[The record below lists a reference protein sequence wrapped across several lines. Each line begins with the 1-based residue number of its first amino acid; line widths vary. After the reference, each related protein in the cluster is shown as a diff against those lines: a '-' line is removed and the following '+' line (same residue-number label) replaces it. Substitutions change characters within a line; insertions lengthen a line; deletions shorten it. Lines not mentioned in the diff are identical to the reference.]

1 MLGSLIFVG
10 ICIFLFFFLIR
21 IQKPK
26 NFPPGPRPL
35 PMVGNLLHFNINNP
49 LKDFELLAER
59 YGNVYSLYL
68 GRSPAVVLNGLN
80 AIKEAL
86 VTKYA
91 DFSGRPQ
98 NLLISHMMEGKGVA
112 LADYGPAWKEHRRFA
127 LMTLRNFG
135 MGKQSME
142 NRILGEIEHLVA
154 KLEKHVGSV
163 LHPQTLFHDAASN
176 IIYLMLSGTRY
187 EYGEETLN
195 KSVKWITEITKILNG
210 PWSLIYDTLPWTR
223 SLPLPF
229 MKLFKNNNL
238 LKEMTMTMIK
248 NHKTTRV
255 RGEPRDFVDCYLDDL
270 DMVCLCGSTFNEDQL
285 VMYILNLHMAGTD
298 TTSNT
303 LLTAFLYLMAYC
315 DSQGLHFTLLNFI
328 CKYETDG
335 VLHGKFH
342 VSFEDRNNMPDTQAV
357 IHESQCI
364 ASFGPLSVFHPTTRD
379 TELMGYSISKLG
391 TNIIPNLSS
400 VLNEEGQW
408 KFPHEFNP
416 SNFLNGEGQFE
427 KPEAFIPFSAGP
439 RLCLGEGLARME
451 LFLIFVSL
459 LHRFQF
465 IWPKDARD
473 PDFTPVFGI
482 TLTPKPYKMGIRLRQ
497 TAREI

>member
-10 ICIFLFFFLIR
+10 FCIFLFFFLIR

-35 PMVGNLLHFNINNP
+35 PIVGNLLHFNINNP
-49 LKDFELLAER
+49 LKDFKLLAER

-68 GRSPAVVLNGLN
+68 GRSPAVVLNGLK

-86 VTKYA
+86 VTKSA

-98 NLLISHMMEGKGVA
+98 NLLISHMMEGKGVI

-135 MGKQSME
+135 LGKQSME
-142 NRILGEIEHLVA
+142 NRILGEIEHIVA
-154 KLEKHVGSV
+154 KLEKHAGSV
-163 LHPQTLFHDAASN
+163 LNPQSLFHNAASN

-195 KSVKWITEITKILNG
+195 KSVKWISEITRILNG
-210 PWSLIYDTLPWTR
+210 PWSLIYDTLPWIR

-270 DMVCLCGSTFNEDQL
+270 DMEKTGSTFNEDQL
-285 VMYILNLHMAGTD
+285 VMYILNLHMAGSD
-298 TTSNT
+298 TPSNT
-303 LLTAFLYLMAYC
+303 LLTAFLYLMAYPDIQERC
-315 DSQGLHFTLLNFI
+315 QQEIDEVLQG
-328 CKYETDG
+328 KS
-335 VLHGKFH
+335 H
-342 VSFEDRNNMPDTQAV
+342 VSFEDRHNMPYTQAV
-357 IHESQCI
+357 IHEFQRI
-364 ASFGPLSVFHPTTRD
+364 ANITPLSVFHSTTRD
-379 TELMGYSISKLG
+379 TELMGYSIPKG
-391 TNIIPNLSS
+391 TIIIPNLSS

-408 KFPHEFNP
+408 KFPNEFNP
-416 SNFLNGEGQFE
+416 SNFLNKQGQFE

-439 RLCLGEGLARME
+439 RLCLGEGLTRME
-451 LFLIFVSL
+451 LFLILVSL

-465 IWPKDARD
+465 IWPEDAGE

-497 TAREI
+497 PATEN

>member
-1 MLGSLIFVG
+1 MLDSLIFVG
-10 ICIFLFFFLIR
+10 FCIFLFFFLIR

-35 PMVGNLLHFNINNP
+35 PIVGNLLHFNINNP

-59 YGNVYSLYL
+59 YGNVYSLYF
-68 GRSPAVVLNGLN
+68 GRNPVVVLNGLK

-86 VTKYA
+86 VTKSA

-98 NLLISHMMEGKGVA
+98 NLLMSHMLEGKGVV
-112 LADYGPAWKEHRRFA
+112 LSDYGPAWKEHRRFA
-127 LMTLRNFG
+127 IMTLRNFG

-142 NRILGEIEHLVA
+142 NRILGEIEHIVA
-154 KLEKHVGSV
+154 KLEKHAGS
-163 LHPQTLFHDAASN
+163 LLNPQTLFHDAASN

-195 KSVKWITEITKILNG
+195 KSVKWISEITKIING
-210 PWSLIYDTLPWTR
+210 PWSMIYDTLPWIR

-229 MKLFKNNNL
+229 MKLFKNKHL
-238 LKEMTMTMIK
+238 LKEMTMNMIN

-255 RGEPRDFVDCYLDDL
+255 RGEPRDFVDCYLDEL
-270 DMVCLCGSTFNEDQL
+270 DMGKIRSTFNEDEL
-285 VMYILNLHMAGTD
+285 VMYILNLRMAGTD

-303 LLTAFLYLMAYC
+303 LLTAFLYLVAYPDIQERC
-315 DSQGLHFTLLNFI
+315 QQEI
-328 CKYETDG
+328 DG
-335 VLHGKFH
+335 VLQGKSH
-342 VSFEDRNNMPDTQAV
+342 VSFEDRHNMPYTQAV
-357 IHESQCI
+357 IHECQRI
-364 ASFGPLSVFHPTTRD
+364 GNITPLSVFHSTTRD
-379 TELMGYSISKLG
+379 TELMGYSIPKG
-391 TNIIPNLSS
+391 TIIIPNLSS
-400 VLNEEGQW
+400 VLSEEGQW

-427 KPEAFIPFSAGP
+427 KPKAFIPFSAGP

-451 LFLIFVSL
+451 LFLILVSL
-459 LHRFQF
+459 LQRFQF
-465 IWPKDARD
+465 IWPEDARD

-497 TAREI
+497 PARELTDSL

>member
-1 MLGSLIFVG
+1 MLGSFIFVG
-10 ICIFLFFFLIR
+10 ICIVLFFFLIR

-35 PMVGNLLHFNINNP
+35 PIVGNLLHFNINNP

-59 YGNVYSLYL
+59 YGNVYSLYF
-68 GRSPAVVLNGLN
+68 GRSPVVVLNGLK

-86 VTKYA
+86 VTKSA

-98 NLLISHMMEGKGVA
+98 NLLISHMLEGKGVV
-112 LADYGPAWKEHRRFA
+112 LSDYGPAWKEHRRFA
-127 LMTLRNFG
+127 IMTLRNFG

-154 KLEKHVGSV
+154 KLEKHAGSV
-163 LHPQTLFHDAASN
+163 LNPQTLFHDAASN

-195 KSVKWITEITKILNG
+195 KSVKLITEITKILNG
-210 PWSLIYDTLPWTR
+210 PWSMIYDTLPWIR

-229 MKLFKNNNL
+229 MKLFKNKHL
-238 LKEMTMTMIK
+238 LKEMTMNMINK
-248 NHKTTRV
+248 YVFGKT
-255 RGEPRDFVDCYLDDL
+255 
-270 DMVCLCGSTFNEDQL
+270 GSTFNEDEL
-285 VMYILNLHMAGTD
+285 VMYILNLRMAGTD

-303 LLTAFLYLMAYC
+303 LLTAFLYLVAYPDIQERC
-315 DSQGLHFTLLNFI
+315 QEI
-328 CKYETDG
+328 DG
-335 VLHGKFH
+335 VLQGKSH
-342 VSFEDRNNMPDTQAV
+342 VSFEDRHNMPYTQAV
-357 IHESQCI
+357 IHECQRI
-364 ASFGPLSVFHPTTRD
+364 GNITPLSVFHLTTRD
-379 TELMGYSISKLG
+379 TELMGYSIPKG
-391 TNIIPNLSS
+391 TIIIPNLSS
-400 VLNEEGQW
+400 VLSEEDQW
-408 KFPHEFNP
+408 KFPNEFNP
-416 SNFLNGEGQFE
+416 SNFLNGKGQFE
-427 KPEAFIPFSAGP
+427 KPEAFIPFSVGP
-439 RLCLGEGLARME
+439 RLCLGEGLTRME

-465 IWPKDARD
+465 IWPEDAGE